1 MYLSSPDR
9 QASWRMG
16 TLSQGWPWGVVELI
30 PPSNQNYCGVNPV
43 LERHTKIDER
53 SPVGQNTA
61 ERVDQRFG
69 KGEKGIACFSLTL
82 GNPPITDS

>member
-1 MYLSSPDR
+1 MD
-9 QASWRMG
+9 W
-16 TLSQGWPWGVVELI
+16 
-30 PPSNQNYCGVNPV
+30 CGVNPV
-43 LERHTKIDER
+43 LESHTKTDER
-53 SPVGQNTA
+53 GPVGQNTA